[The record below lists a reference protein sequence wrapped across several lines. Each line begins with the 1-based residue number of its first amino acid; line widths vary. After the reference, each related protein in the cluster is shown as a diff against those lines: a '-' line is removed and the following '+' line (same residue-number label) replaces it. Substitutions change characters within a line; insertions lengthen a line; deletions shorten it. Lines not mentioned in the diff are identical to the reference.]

1 MTKRPHPARTARL
14 VSTGAAAS
22 LTFGVVGALAF
33 TDATA
38 APKSSAAIV
47 IEQIVGQ
54 TPPQKIGQT
63 DGSVATTTQT
73 SAMITVIRRVHYL
86 QPVAT
91 VKPFP
96 PVVVDAVVFS
106 PKTAVRAS
114 VQPTA
119 ASARKLP
126 SARRA
131 AVKRQAPT
139 RRARRATRA
148 S

>member
-22 LTFGVVGALAF
+22 LTFGVVGALAL

-91 VKPFP
+91 VKP
-96 PVVVDAVVFS
+96 
-106 PKTAVRAS
+106 
-114 VQPTA
+114 
-119 ASARKLP
+119 
-126 SARRA
+126 
-131 AVKRQAPT
+131 
-139 RRARRATRA
+139 RARSAGSICRQPRGMLPPPISPATCWP
-148 S
+148 